1 MVRIIMLKVKRNY
14 RAPIRGKIFHLYRG
28 YFLDSQ
34 SFSRRGKKRNMGG
47 RKEIALL
54 KFEHTTI
61 YAEQSNWMRNAPQ
74 LAWRIDG
81 GVRGRDG

>member
-1 MVRIIMLKVKRNY
+1 MLKVKRNY

-34 SFSRRGKKRNMGG
+34 SFSRNMSG
-47 RKEIALL
+47 RKEIALS
-54 KFEHTTI
+54 KFERTTI
-61 YAEQSNWMRNAPQ
+61 YADQSNWMRNAPR
-74 LAWRIDG
+74 LAWIDG

>member
-1 MVRIIMLKVKRNY
+1 MMLKVKRNY

-47 RKEIALL
+47 RKEIALS
-54 KFEHTTI
+54 KFE
-61 YAEQSNWMRNAPQ
+61 RNNICGA
-74 LAWRIDG
+74 I
-81 GVRGRDG
+81 